1 MKYNQPYGV
10 SDPNAPYINGNP
22 STGTMGSIPPAA
34 SIEYPQRE
42 LVAAIAEAG
51 LTPDNADLTQLL
63 KMMKIMDV
71 FNFFKLAVNGGTAS
85 QWSAAVPSLPTMPPP
100 VGTTLWFKPNFD
112 SVIGGTVF
120 SVNGSAFK
128 EVRHPDLKTVTQ
140 GDVVASAW
148 LLLFFDGNYWL
159 IIAGSTRIIGALPLL
174 QKNTDWYVNG
184 ATGDDVNYD
193 GTTPNVVSATVGPFK
208 TIQRAATEILK
219 YNMNNYNQ
227 TINVADG
234 NYPAQTN
241 FFALNGTGTCYV
253 KGNQATPQN
262 VNIAPTAANACG
274 FLQADGNYNYSGFR
288 FTTGAGCLDGFASN
302 GGRAV
307 ISNLRFGPCARY
319 HISAG
324 VAGAA
329 LKLGTG
335 GNGFVIEA
343 GATASAHLAASL
355 NALLGIS
362 GFTGDIA
369 NHPSL
374 NILGPVNLASFANAD
389 SLAVLQMHYA
399 SIVGAGNVTGSKY
412 SVTNNAVMSSLG
424 GGPSH
429 FPGSTAGTLGSG
441 GQYS

>member
-1 MKYNQPYGV
+1 MKYHQPYGV
-10 SDPNAPYINGNP
+10 SDPNAGYTNGNP
-22 STGTMGSIPPAA
+22 TTGTMGSIPPAQ

-42 LVAAIAEAG
+42 IVALITAAG
-51 LTPDNADLTQLL
+51 LTPDDADLAQLL
-63 KMMKIMDV
+63 KSVQLADV
-71 FNFFKLAVNGGTAS
+71 MNVFKMGENVGTAS
-85 QWSAAVPSLPTMPPP
+85 QWSMNCPTLPTMPPP
-100 VGTTLWFKPNFD
+100 KGTTLWFRSKFD

-120 SVNGSAFK
+120 SVNGSTFK

-148 LLLFFDGNYWL
+148 LLLFFDGTYWL
-159 IIAGSTRIIGALPLL
+159 IIAGSTRIMGALPLL

-193 GTTPNVVSATVGPFK
+193 GTMPNVVSATVGPFK
-208 TIQRAATEILK
+208 TIQRAANEILK

-234 NYPAQTN
+234 TYAAMTT
-241 FFALNGTGTCYV
+241 FAALNGTGTCFV

-302 GGRAV
+302 GGRATV
-307 ISNLRFGPCARY
+307 SNLRFGPCARY
-319 HISAG
+319 HMSAG

-343 GATASAHLAASL
+343 GATASAHLSASL

-374 NILGPVNLASFANAD
+374 NILGPVNLANFAYAD
-389 SLAVLQMHYA
+389 TLGVLQMHYQ
-399 SIVGAGNVTGSKY
+399 SIVGAGNVTGAKY
-412 SVTNNAVMSSLG
+412 SANTNAVMSSLG

-429 FPGSTAGTLGSG
+429 FPGSTAGTTATG